1 MAFRLPAKREVFACF
16 CLGLWFY
23 GMCRLDIYTSD
34 AYLIEPGSV
43 YWPIILISVAIG
55 AFASW
60 RVSSRVKSKE
70 GKLERV
76 KFFLACFVFVVGVVS
91 FTLWE
96 STEAII
102 VSSATQT
109 VSGTYPFRMNY
120 PGPSCGKHCRC
131 KAGVVYYDEFL
142 KREIE
147 FCQWDDASSFFYT
160 DSIRV
165 VKKVNAHGGKIISH
179 EAIH

>member
-1 MAFRLPAKREVFACF
+1 
-16 CLGLWFY
+16 
-23 GMCRLDIYTSD
+23 
-34 AYLIEPGSV
+34 
-43 YWPIILISVAIG
+43 LISVAIG

-76 KFFLACFVFVVGVVS
+76 KFSGLFCVCSGCRIFH
-91 FTLWE
+91 LWE

-131 KAGVVYYDEFL
+131 RAGVVYYDEFL

-165 VKKVNAHGGKIISH
+165 VKKSMLTAVK
-179 EAIH
+179 